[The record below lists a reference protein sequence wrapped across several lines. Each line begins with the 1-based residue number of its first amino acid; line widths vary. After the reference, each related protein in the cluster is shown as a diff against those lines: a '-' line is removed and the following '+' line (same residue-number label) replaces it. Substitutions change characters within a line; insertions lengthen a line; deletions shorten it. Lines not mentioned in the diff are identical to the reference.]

1 MPSLNGCARYVAERG
16 VTFVPSVSEDG
27 IISWTNDGGRPN
39 PEPVDIRGPAGAGRR
54 LHRAGRGQS
63 IIDMAAIR
71 YLRREHMAKQ
81 YMSESD
87 LQLLVSL
94 ITGELKGKVD
104 TETGKGL
111 STNDYTNE
119 DKSKLA
125 GIAPNA
131 TANSTDTY
139 LLARENHTGT
149 QSADTIVDGTA
160 NKVLTKAL
168 HDKLSALYQDRD
180 RRQPDQH
187 GDRPCAQRKAGP
199 ELKALID
206 AINTDI
212 GELGAGDML
221 KSVYDVDGD
230 GVVDSAANSAKL
242 GGQLPSHYENVLTA
256 IKVNGTVQT
265 ITDKGVDIAVPTN
278 NNQLTNGA
286 GYQTASQVESAITGK
301 GYQTAAQVESAITGK
316 GYQTAPQVAAAISAA
331 GPPQAPEGGC
341 AAGCGRGRC
350 ADDIPGCRPKRAIR
364 ATYTTSSW

>member
-1 MPSLNGCARYVAERG
+1 
-16 VTFVPSVSEDG
+16 
-27 IISWTNDGGRPN
+27 
-39 PEPVDIRGPAGAGRR
+39 
-54 LHRAGRGQS
+54 
-63 IIDMAAIR
+63 
-71 YLRREHMAKQ
+71 MAKQ

-160 NKVLTKAL
+160 NKVLTAAL
-168 HDKLSALYQDRD
+168 YSKLNALYQTVIDDNLTSTATDHALSAKQGR
-180 RRQPDQH
+180 
-187 GDRPCAQRKAGP
+187 

-206 AINTDI
+206 AINTDL

-221 KSVYDVDGD
+221 KSVYDVDDD
-230 GVVDSAANSAKL
+230 GVVDSAANAAKL
-242 GGQLPSHYENVLTA
+242 GGQLPAYYENVLTA

-301 GYQTAAQVESAITGK
+301 GYQTA
-316 GYQTAPQVAAAISAA
+316 PQVAAAISAA
-331 GPPQAPEGGC
+331 GHLKRLKVDALPD
-341 AAGCGRGRC
+341 AGE
-350 ADDIPGCRPKRAIR
+350 ADAQTIYLVPAEKSDTGNVYDEFMVIDGAWERIGSTQVDLTGYVQEDDLTELG
-364 ATYTTSSW
+364 ATKVQSIWDSAMAG

>member
-1 MPSLNGCARYVAERG
+1 
-16 VTFVPSVSEDG
+16 
-27 IISWTNDGGRPN
+27 
-39 PEPVDIRGPAGAGRR
+39 
-54 LHRAGRGQS
+54 
-63 IIDMAAIR
+63 
-71 YLRREHMAKQ
+71 MAKQ

-160 NKVLTKAL
+160 NKVLTAAL
-168 HDKLSALYQDRD
+168 HTKLNALYQTVIDD
-180 RRQPDQH
+180 NLTSTATDHALSARQ
-187 GDRPCAQRKAGP
+187 GR

-206 AINTDI
+206 AINTDL

-221 KSVYDVDGD
+221 KSVYDVDDD
-230 GVVDSAANSAKL
+230 GVVDSAANAAKL
-242 GGQLPSHYENVLTA
+242 GGQLPAYYENVLTA

-301 GYQTAAQVESAITGK
+301 GYQTA
-316 GYQTAPQVAAAISAA
+316 PQVAAAISAA
-331 GPPQAPEGGC
+331 GHLKRLKVDALPD
-341 AAGCGRGRC
+341 AGE
-350 ADDIPGCRPKRAIR
+350 ADAQTIYLVPAEKSDTGNVYDEFMVIDGAWERIGSTQVDLTGYVQEDDLTELG
-364 ATYTTSSW
+364 ATKVQSIWDSAMAG